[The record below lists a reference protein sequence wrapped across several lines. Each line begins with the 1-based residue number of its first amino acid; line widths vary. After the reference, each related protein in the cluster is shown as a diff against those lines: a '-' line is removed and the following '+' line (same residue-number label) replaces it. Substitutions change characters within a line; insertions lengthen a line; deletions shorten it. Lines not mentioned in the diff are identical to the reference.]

1 MPRQESMTLSSNLW
15 SLALVAAI
23 GLGNSLIAFGDQRLA
38 VPTADKQK
46 QISKVLAETY
56 SLAKLDNAARKQE
69 AVKTLMDATR
79 DASLAADERYVILV
93 TVIPLA
99 KDVADFT
106 NWLEATTKLLDSYD
120 VDARSEKVRLLTDYL
135 ASTKTVPALKP
146 AVDEAIL
153 TADQAAEGNHF
164 PDALAVLTA
173 AQSAVRRVTGASGLQ
188 KSLAD
193 AREAIATRETAWK
206 VFEEASTKL
215 KTDPNDPD
223 ANSSAG
229 RWYVLQQDDWNAGL
243 PFLVK
248 GNDSAW
254 KAAAELETSKANDA
268 NGLVAAADAWWEIAE
283 KQSGPIKTALLLH
296 VGGLYERAQPN
307 VTSAL
312 TKQLITKRLATIAPL
327 KSGGLQ
333 NAANGNQAASKKNAE
348 GEIETGK
355 WVELLDLVRLP
366 DHVLLGN
373 WKRKDEAVICDPS
386 DDARFIIPVVVS
398 GNYELKCE
406 FTRRTGDD
414 AVGLII
420 PIGSSTAYVILSG
433 WRGKVHGL
441 EVIDGRRAIDL
452 PANIGAT
459 SKPGILINGQKQ
471 LLEIDVTQKGDKVAT
486 VVASL
491 NGKRFANWTGRPAQ
505 LSTSAGASLP
515 CPHAIGVN
523 VFRSAT
529 DIHSVQLRVK
539 RDSKAYRLGED
550 WVNSLHPVA
559 DSPPREIA
567 DKCLTWNDRK
577 YFISDKPMNFVAAQ
591 RLATALQGRLL
602 MLSSAEEEKFI
613 LNEGRGLFFWMAGW
627 RRTDDTQ
634 WRDERNRP
642 LRYIGKWCRGQPQSG
657 YRELH
662 LWLCSNPK
670 ELGVHDAE
678 PWFGVAHACIEW
690 GEEYSGN

>member
-15 SLALVAAI
+15 SLALVTAI
-23 GLGNSLIAFGDQRLA
+23 GLGNSLIAFGDQRTA

-46 QISKVLAETY
+46 QIGKVLAETY
-56 SLAKLDNAARKQE
+56 GLAKLDNTARKQE

-106 NWLEATTKLLDSYD
+106 NWLEATRTLVDSYD

-135 ASTKTVPALKP
+135 ASAKTVPALKP
-146 AVDEAIL
+146 AVEEAIL

-173 AQSAVRRVTGASGLQ
+173 AQTAVRRVTGASGLQ
-188 KSLAD
+188 KPLAD
-193 AREAIATRETAWK
+193 AREAIATRESAWK

-215 KTDPNDPD
+215 KTDPNDAD
-223 ANSSAG
+223 ANSSVG
-229 RWYVLQQDDWNAGL
+229 RWYVLQQDDWNTGL

-248 GNDSAW
+248 GNDPAW
-254 KAAAELETSKANDA
+254 KAAAELETTKANDA
-268 NGLVAAADAWWEIAE
+268 NGMVAAGDAWWEIAE
-283 KQSGPIKTALLLH
+283 KQSGPIKTTLLLH

-327 KSGGLQ
+327 KSGGPQ
-333 NAANGNQAASKKNAE
+333 NAANGNPAVSKKSVE

-355 WVELLDLVRLP
+355 WIELLDLVRLP

-373 WKRKDEAVICDPS
+373 WKRKDGAILCDPS

-406 FTRRTGDD
+406 FTRRTGDE
-414 AVGLII
+414 AVGLIV
-420 PIGSSTAYVILSG
+420 PVGPASAYVMLSG

-441 EVIDGRRAIDL
+441 EMIDGRRAIDI
-452 PANIGAT
+452 PANANAT
-459 SKPGILINGQKQ
+459 SKPGSIVNGQKQ
-471 LLEIDVTQKGDKVAT
+471 VLEIDVTQKGDKLAS

-491 NGKRFANWTGRPAQ
+491 NGKRFVNWAGRPGQ
-505 LSTSAGASLP
+505 LIPSAGTSMP
-515 CPHAIGVN
+515 YPHAIGVN

-529 DIHSVQLRVK
+529 DIHSVQIRVK
-539 RDSKAYRLGED
+539 RDSKAIRLADD
-550 WVNSLHPVA
+550 WSNSLYPVA
-559 DSPPREIA
+559 DGPPREIA

-577 YFISDKPMNFVAAQ
+577 YFISDKPMSFIAAQ
-591 RLATALQGRLL
+591 RLATNLKGRLL
-602 MLSSAEEEKFI
+602 MLSSAEEEKF
-613 LNEGRGLFFWMAGW
+613 LLGEGRGLFFWMAGW
-627 RRTDDTQ
+627 RRTGDTQ

-642 LRYIGKWCRGQPQSG
+642 LRHIGKWCRGQPQG
-657 YRELH
+657 AYRELN
-662 LWLCSNPK
+662 LLLCTNPN